1 MHKTLL
7 RFFSRG
13 NVLWFKSF
21 TLPDKSGPENSFANT
36 CRSQKYSLTLHN
48 VSLGKRRRRINT
60 RYNLI
65 EKYLPGLQNISL
77 HIEFLLRTHDCVI
90 FPGIGAFLRT
100 HRDASYCKESGELTA
115 PATRIC
121 FNSSIVTSDGLLCHS
136 VARRCKVSFEE
147 AAVMVSEASENCRNA
162 LDMEGEYSLGHLGIL
177 RPNEERNISFRP
189 YAPRFSHIW
198 SAISPVSESQDKK
211 EASEIK
217 TESAS
222 AASKEN
228 YYTFRVPRR
237 VVRYAAMAAV
247 CLFTAATLLLP
258 SANRPGTPMS
268 APRQYASV
276 VPGVEKIA
284 EKLNNTDN
292 NTPAQVSEPETETA
306 DMSVQQEDSARFYL
320 IVATFTKEADCEE
333 FISQQ
338 PDSSDLR
345 IVSNGKVSR
354 VYSAASRDRDKL
366 MSVMRSDGHKVKHP
380 QAWIWENPDTELIQ

>member
-1 MHKTLL
+1 M
-7 RFFSRG
+7 
-13 NVLWFKSF
+13 
-21 TLPDKSGPENSFANT
+21 
-36 CRSQKYSLTLHN
+36 
-48 VSLGKRRRRINT
+48 
-60 RYNLI
+60 
-65 EKYLPGLQNISL
+65 QNISL

-136 VARRCKVSFEE
+136 LARRCKVSFEE

-177 RPNEERNISFRP
+177 RLNEERNISFRP

-211 EASEIK
+211 DASEIK

-228 YYTFRVPRR
+228 YYTFRVSRR

-292 NTPAQVSEPETETA
+292 NTPAQAGEPETETA

-366 MSVMRSDGHKVKHP
+366 MSVMRSDGHKAKHP